1 MASTADVPLLITS
14 DNARSERRISPAWTI
29 AQLKSRLEPITG
41 IPASSQRLTLK
52 VASWPDQ
59 NLQGV
64 NEDNIQLGA
73 FTLQSYAELHVTDT
87 RPAGLRANYTD
98 VSAVEKY
105 EMPPDEYESR
115 TDSVLHWKKTH
126 QLGRFDP
133 DAPSIEQQKIASIE
147 REIEERG
154 IKLDVRC
161 RLLAANQ
168 SESSLERRGT
178 VKYIGP
184 VPEIPGIGAWVGIAL
199 DEPTGKNDGTVK
211 GTRYFQCGANCGVIV
226 RPERV
231 EVGDFDVIDE
241 FGSDEEF

>member
-73 FTLQSYAELHVTDT
+73 FTLQSYAELHVADT

-133 DAPSIEQQKIASIE
+133 DAPSIEQQKISSIE